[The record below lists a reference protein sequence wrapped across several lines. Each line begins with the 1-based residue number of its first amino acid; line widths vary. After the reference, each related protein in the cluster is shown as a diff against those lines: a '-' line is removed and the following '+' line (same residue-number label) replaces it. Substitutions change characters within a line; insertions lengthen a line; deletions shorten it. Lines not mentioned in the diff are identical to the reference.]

1 MSALPPLA
9 WLQAFESAAR
19 TLSFTAAG
27 QELRVTQAAI
37 SQRVRLLEDR
47 LGQRLFV
54 RHPRSLSLTPAGQS
68 WLPSLQDGFTRL
80 IEGTREVFGEAGDAP
95 ITLRTT
101 PVMQQNWLAPRLPAF
116 RRQHPEVALRLVS
129 AIWPDD
135 FGPEGADLEIRYGQG
150 AWPGMEAISLGKEM
164 MVPVCAP
171 ALAERITEPAD
182 LAGHTLLHAV
192 GFAVGWPTWLDA
204 VGLPALESS
213 CTPLICD
220 TQTMTLA
227 LAALGEGVA
236 LTHRR
241 LVEHRDDLTVALELP
256 VDSKE
261 GFWLVR
267 PARPEPRSEAA
278 ILWDW
283 LADHLGPAYAG
294 GVTRS
299 CRVCRDSL
307 R

>member
-1 MSALPPLA
+1 MSVLPPLT

-27 QELRVTQAAI
+27 QELGVTQAAI

-80 IEGTREVFGEAGDAP
+80 TEGTREVFGEAGDAP

-116 RRQHPEVALRLVS
+116 RQQHPEVALRLVS

-150 AWPGMEAISLGKEM
+150 TWPGMETISLGREEM
-164 MVPVCAP
+164 LPVCAP
-171 ALAERITEPAD
+171 ALAERITGPED

-204 VGLPALESS
+204 VGMPALASR
-213 CTPLICD
+213 CMPLICD
-220 TQTMTLA
+220 TQTMTLT
-227 LAALGEGVA
+227 LAAMGEGIA

-241 LVEHRDDLTVALELP
+241 LVEYRRDLAVALELP
-256 VDSKE
+256 VNTDE
-261 GFWLVR
+261 GFWV
-267 PARPEPRSEAA
+267 ARPTRHQPRPEAA
-278 ILWDW
+278 IFWDW
-283 LADHLGPAYAG
+283 LAEHLGPT
-294 GVTRS
+294 GV
-299 CRVCRDSL
+299 DQ
-307 R
+307 

>member
-1 MSALPPLA
+1 MNALPPLI
-9 WLQAFESAAR
+9 WLQAFETAAR

-27 QELRVTQAAI
+27 QELGVTQAAI

-54 RHPRSLSLTPAGQS
+54 RHARSLSLTPAGQS

-80 IEGTREVFGEAGDAP
+80 VEGTREVFGEPGSTP

-101 PVMQQNWLAPRLPAF
+101 PVVQQNWLAPRLSAF
-116 RRQHPEVALRLVS
+116 RYRHPDIALRLVS

-150 AWPGMEAISLGKEM
+150 GWPGMQAISLGREEM
-164 MVPVCAP
+164 LPVCAP
-171 ALAERITEPAD
+171 ALAARISEPAE
-182 LAGHTLLHAV
+182 LAEYTLLHAV
-192 GFAVGWPTWLDA
+192 GFAVGWPTWLEA
-204 VGLPALESS
+204 VGSPALASRLA
-213 CTPLICD
+213 PLTCD

-227 LAALGEGVA
+227 LAALGEGIA

-241 LVEHRDDLTVALELP
+241 LIEHRNDLVVALELP
-256 VDSKE
+256 VASDE
-261 GFWLVR
+261 EFWLVR
-267 PARPEPRSEAA
+267 SVRTRPRPEAA

-283 LADHLGPAYAG
+283 LKDCLAAD
-294 GVTRS
+294 
-299 CRVCRDSL
+299 L

>member
-1 MSALPPLA
+1 MSVLPPLT
-9 WLQAFESAAR
+9 WLQAFEAAAR

-27 QELRVTQAAI
+27 QELGVTQAAI

-80 IEGTREVFGEAGDAP
+80 AEGTREVFGEASDAP

-116 RRQHPEVALRLVS
+116 RRQHPDVALRIVS

-150 AWPGMEAISLGKEM
+150 AWPGMEAISLGKEAM
-164 MVPVCAP
+164 LPVCAP
-171 ALAERITEPAD
+171 ALAERIARPAD

-204 VGLPALESS
+204 MGMPALESR
-213 CTPLICD
+213 CMPLICD
-220 TQTMTLA
+220 TQTMTLT
-227 LAALGEGVA
+227 LAAMGEGIA

-241 LVEHRDDLTVALELP
+241 LVEHRWDLAVALELP
-256 VDSKE
+256 VDTHE

-267 PARPEPRSEAA
+267 PTRHEPRPEAS
-278 ILWDW
+278 IFWDW
-283 LADHLGPAYAG
+283 LKGE
-294 GVTRS
+294 TR
-299 CRVCRDSL
+299 L
-307 R
+307 AEGNL